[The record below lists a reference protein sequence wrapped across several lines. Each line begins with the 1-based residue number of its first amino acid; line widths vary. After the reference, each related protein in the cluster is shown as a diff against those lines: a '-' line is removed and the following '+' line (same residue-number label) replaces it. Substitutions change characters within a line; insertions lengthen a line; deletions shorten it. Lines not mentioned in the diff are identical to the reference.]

1 MKLKLD
7 TEKYDKIQEI
17 FIKEFIQTI
26 HVKLVEAGL
35 EGATLENT
43 TANLSYSLTSII
55 DDTSNIESDGMDA
68 KPYLTF
74 QGDDDEII
82 HCGENSYTYE
92 YVTENMKALYES

>member
-1 MKLKLD
+1 MELKLD
-7 TEKYDKIQEI
+7 TEKYDEIQGI

-26 HVKLVEAGL
+26 HIKLVEAGL

-43 TANLSYSLTSII
+43 TAHLSYSLTSLI
-55 DDTSNIESDGMDA
+55 DDTSNIESEGTDA

-74 QGDDDEII
+74 RGDDDEII

-92 YVTENMKALYES
+92 KKKKKKKKKYES

>member
-1 MKLKLD
+1 MELKLD
-7 TEKYDKIQEI
+7 TEKYDKIQDI

-26 HVKLVEAGL
+26 HIKLVEAGL

-43 TANLSYSLTSII
+43 TAHLSYSLTSLI
-55 DDTSNIESDGMDA
+55 DDTSNIESEGIDA

-74 QGDDDEII
+74 RGDDDEII